1 MSWLRDH
8 TMQNGVNYVCIIM
21 YLCFCYFIILFM
33 YYVYM
38 LNMYNYLYSTVA
50 SFFRLKIMLKHIQ
63 TNLKFW
69 FISFLST

>member
-33 YYVYM
+33 YYVYVK
-38 LNMYNYLYSTVA
+38 YV
-50 SFFRLKIMLKHIQ
+50 
-63 TNLKFW
+63 
-69 FISFLST
+69 